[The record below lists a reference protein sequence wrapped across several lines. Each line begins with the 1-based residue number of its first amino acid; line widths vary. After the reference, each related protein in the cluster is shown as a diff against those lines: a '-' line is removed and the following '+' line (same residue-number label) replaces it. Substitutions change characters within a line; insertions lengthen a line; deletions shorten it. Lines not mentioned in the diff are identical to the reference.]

1 MNVSTY
7 VWASAVLGFLLV
19 GARGHAM
26 PTRQETGLQRDSQ
39 ARVEPTMC
47 MIPPGKLPTRTAST
61 AFTARIYMGLVALE
75 RRANVVVR
83 DTLAILPGQSSL
95 KAPMRCEGPRPVH
108 YDTHGATRNEIN
120 DA

>member
-1 MNVSTY
+1 MKVSTY
-7 VWASAVLGFLLV
+7 VWASAVLGVLLV
-19 GARGHAM
+19 GARGHAT
-26 PTRQETGLQRDSQ
+26 PTRQETGVQRDSQ
-39 ARVEPTMC
+39 AKLNPTMC
-47 MIPPGKLPTRTAST
+47 MIPPGKLPTRTGST

-108 YDTHGATRNEIN
+108 YDTHGVTRNEVN
-120 DA
+120 GA